1 MFLRHSRKSS
11 AVSVS
16 FLKSVSGLFKL
27 LNNENAFTSVCTIF
41 LYIEIRKERIEEF
54 CLLGYNA
61 V

>member
-1 MFLRHSRKSS
+1 MSLRHSRKSS

-16 FLKSVSGLFKL
+16 FLKSVSGIFKF
-27 LNNENAFTSVCTIF
+27 LNNQNAFTSVCTIF
-41 LYIEIRKERIEEF
+41 LYIEITKDEIEEF